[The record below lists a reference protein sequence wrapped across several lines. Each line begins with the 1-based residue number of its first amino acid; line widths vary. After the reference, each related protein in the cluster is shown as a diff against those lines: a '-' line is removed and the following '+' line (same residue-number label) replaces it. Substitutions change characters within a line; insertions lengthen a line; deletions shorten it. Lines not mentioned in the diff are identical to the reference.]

1 MQDEL
6 IRQIRASKKNSAFI
20 WDALLLKIKESKT
33 MGNQRNQND
42 GIWIYIYINGDSET
56 IPTLPLHLIVWSSEV
71 PRVKKST
78 LYESYA
84 SKLSVY
90 PSFRLSVRLQ
100 PSSAA
105 CGIAKKASSWG

>member
-1 MQDEL
+1 MSL
-6 IRQIRASKKNSAFI
+6 FAKIRASKKNSAFI

-33 MGNQRNQND
+33 MGNQRKQND
-42 GIWIYIYINGDSET
+42 GIWIFNSADCET